1 MDIFRKNNKWLRHR
15 TISHLKENHKEICE
29 PRHKSIVRQFK
40 NFATESNQWWFIFL
54 SVLAIFLISPLVNIG
69 FLNFLEIDHKTAT
82 LIVDQRTANVAAI
95 ISITLVV
102 VNFIITNLANK
113 SPIVLGLLFKK
124 TFLYPI
130 IYLTLSVIGIFIV
143 ISTLRDTIQQPFVF
157 IRFVLTGTYFALLI
171 LVLIAVL
178 FRKVLLFSNEREVD
192 KMLDEELMIEA
203 KQNLKQILIHR
214 HSEDIFVSTMKEN
227 GAKEYDWSHSWGSIN
242 TIVEVEE
249 TTKNKKEKKENLLYD
264 VNLNSLTN
272 FIKNKK
278 TNEDVLYQKLSL
290 DKTVINTDNF
300 IWVQNIANTK
310 KEKTKLQSSLVLNAK
325 SKKQKDNNAMRKFY
339 DDKFERL
346 SEQDNH
352 RSMEQILES
361 YLKLYELQMQNQ

>member
-1 MDIFRKNNKWLRHR
+1 MNIFRKNNKWLRHR
-15 TISHLKENHKEICE
+15 TITYLKENHKEICE

-40 NFATESNQWWFIFL
+40 NFATESNQWWFVFI

-69 FLNFLEIDHKTAT
+69 FLNFLEIDHQTAIY
-82 LIVDQRTANVAAI
+82 IVDQRTTNIAAI
-95 ISITLVV
+95 VSITLVV
-102 VNFIITNLANK
+102 VGFILNNLAVK
-113 SPIVLGLLFKK
+113 SPLVYGLLFKK
-124 TFLYPI
+124 SLLYPI
-130 IYLTLSVIGIFIV
+130 IYLTLSVIGIFIT
-143 ISTLRDTIQQPFVF
+143 ISTLRDTLPAF
-157 IRFVLTGTYFALLI
+157 IFTRFVLAGTYFAILI
-171 LVLIAVL
+171 LFLIGML
-178 FRKVLLFSNEREVD
+178 FRKVLLFSNEKEIE

-242 TIVEVEE
+242 TIVEMEE
-249 TTKNKKEKKENLLYD
+249 TTINKKERKENLLYD

-290 DKTVINTDNF
+290 DKIVTDTDNF
-300 IWVQNIANTK
+300 IWVQNIANKK

-361 YLKLYELQMQNQ
+361 YLKLYELQTQNQ